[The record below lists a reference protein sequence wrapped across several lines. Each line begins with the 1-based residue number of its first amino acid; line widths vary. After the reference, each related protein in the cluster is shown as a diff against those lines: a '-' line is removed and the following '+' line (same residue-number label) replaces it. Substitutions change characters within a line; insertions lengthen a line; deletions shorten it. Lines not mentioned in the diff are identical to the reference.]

1 MSSNNA
7 PYERKL
13 VVEQSKTKA
22 RSRLVVT
29 CKHHWSWYMNIQST
43 VQEVYIHTYIH
54 IYAGEVARTSKEIW
68 NFVRRLLFETLY
80 QCHWIIYSYKGIH
93 GAVKLGRW
101 WLLENCISARSHQ
114 RVSKLTIINGRE
126 GEIERE
132 RERENDGVPR
142 GGRMS
147 ENSKMAICRKQN
159 VLINSVYLWKRNVR
173 WKKKKIV
180 VIVIVIFA
188 CTREIVRAALQPRHT
203 TIYFNSDINSRIVLN
218 VPWEKPMFTRDK
230 I

>member
-132 RERENDGVPR
+132 RERERKRRSSPR
-142 GGRMS
+142 WKNVGEFENGNMS
-147 ENSKMAICRKQN
+147 ETKCINKFGLFMETERTMKEKKNCSHRHRYIC
-159 VLINSVYLWKRNVR
+159 L
-173 WKKKKIV
+173 
-180 VIVIVIFA
+180 
-188 CTREIVRAALQPRHT
+188 H
-203 TIYFNSDINSRIVLN
+203 
-218 VPWEKPMFTRDK
+218 TRDSSSCSSAATYYDLF
-230 I
+230 

>member
-13 VVEQSKTKA
+13 VEQSKTKA

-29 CKHHWSWYMNIQST
+29 CKHHWSWYMNIQAT
-43 VQEVYIHTYIH
+43 VQRYTYIYV
-54 IYAGEVARTSKEIW
+54 YAGEEVVRTSKEIW

-114 RVSKLTIINGRE
+114 RVSKLTIING
-126 GEIERE
+126 GKGERE
-132 RERENDGVPR
+132 REREKTTEFPEVEECQR
-142 GGRMS
+142 IR
-147 ENSKMAICRKQN
+147 KMAICRKQN
-159 VLINSVYLWKRNVR
+159 LLINSVYLWKRNVR
-173 WKKKKIV
+173 WKKKNCSHRHRYI
-180 VIVIVIFA
+180 
-188 CTREIVRAALQPRHT
+188 CSHTR
-203 TIYFNSDINSRIVLN
+203 
-218 VPWEKPMFTRDK
+218 
-230 I
+230 